1 MKDKNIKKVLYSLG
15 IIAVVASGAFMIH
28 KQYESNKKG
37 KTKSKE
43 RANSAYYDTL
53 TPTDIAWG

>member
-1 MKDKNIKKVLYSLG
+1 MKENMKRVLYSLG
-15 IIAVVASGAFMIH
+15 IIAVVAGGAIVAH
-28 KQYESNKKG
+28 KQYESNKKV

-53 TPTDIAWG
+53 TPADIAWG